1 MKLRRVRAMA
11 RNEFLHVLRD
21 PRSLTMA
28 LALPVL
34 LLVLFGFALSLD
46 VDRIP
51 VYVTDLDRTP
61 QSRDLIAQFEASR
74 YFQVEG
80 YRTSVTE
87 ISRLID
93 EGRCVVGLVLLS
105 GFGDDID
112 RGRRAS
118 LQLIVDGSDSNTATI
133 AVGYARTLI
142 LTYSANVIAEYIEA
156 RTGMRLHPAVQA
168 KPRIWYNETLESKN
182 FIVPGLIAVI
192 LMVIASL
199 LTSLTIAREWELGTM
214 EQLLSTPVRPAE
226 LVLGKMAAYFTV
238 GLVDSLVAIGAGI
251 FVFQVPFRGSL
262 LLLASSTVVFLCG
275 ALGWGI
281 LLSAFA
287 RNQLL
292 AFLMG
297 VLSSFLPGFLL
308 SGFVF
313 SIENMPSVIQLL
325 THIVPARYYI
335 RILQGIFLKGVGFE
349 VLAGQMFFL
358 LVYASLVFL
367 VTTRLV
373 GRKMA

>member
-1 MKLRRVRAMA
+1 MNLRRAKAMA

-21 PRSLTMA
+21 SRSLTMA

-46 VDRIP
+46 VDKIP
-51 VYVTDLDRTP
+51 VYVVDLDRTP
-61 QSRDLIAQFEASR
+61 QSRDFIAQFEASR
-74 YFQVEG
+74 YFQVDG
-80 YRTSVTE
+80 YRTSVPE

-93 EGRCVVGLVLLS
+93 EGRCVVGLVLLG
-105 GFGDDID
+105 GFGEDVD

-118 LQLIVDGSDSNTATI
+118 LQLIIDGSDSNTATI

-142 LTYSANVIAEYIEA
+142 LTYSANVMAEIVES
-156 RTGMRLHPAVQA
+156 RTGLRLHPAVQA

-199 LTSLTIAREWELGTM
+199 LTSLTIAREWETGTM
-214 EQLLSTPVRPAE
+214 EQLLSTPIRPAE

-238 GLVDSLVAIGAGI
+238 GLVDSIIAIAAGI

-262 LLLASSTVVFLCG
+262 LLLASSTLVFLCG
-275 ALGWGI
+275 AMGWGI
-281 LLSAFA
+281 LLSALT

-292 AFLMG
+292 AFLTG
-297 VLSSFLPGFLL
+297 VFSSFLPGFLL

-313 SIENMPSVIQLL
+313 SIENMPPVIQVL
-325 THIVPARYYI
+325 THLVPARYYI
-335 RILQGIFLKGVGFE
+335 TILQGTFLKGLGFE
-349 VLAGQMFFL
+349 VLAGQLFFL
-358 LVYASLVFL
+358 FVYASLVFL

-373 GRKMA
+373 GGKMA